1 MQTGTT
7 MTPKNQTN
15 KKPVGGPQPGD
26 SGQGRAQGAPGARST
41 GEKRTVRFNLDDTK
55 GDFREGYASN
65 DTAAE
70 GDGRIPFWTTNPNV
84 LLDSRTMLEFYPVD
98 SMSFTQKLNAL
109 TRAVLVI
116 LFISLF
122 ITQHPVRIL
131 FIGILCLT
139 SIWGMYEYYRPR
151 WEEGL
156 ANPDPDDAAGL
167 DVLPASGAEGATLG
181 GLPVYQ
187 QPTPENP
194 FSNVLVSDY
203 DNNPHK
209 LPAPPAS
216 NPTVQ
221 ELITQNVVR
230 TVQQANP
237 TQPDISEK
245 LFRDLNE
252 QLTFEQSMRPFV
264 SNPATTIP
272 NDQGAFAQFCY
283 GDMISCKEGNMFACG
298 RNTNHYTNY

>member
-1 MQTGTT
+1 M
-7 MTPKNQTN
+7 
-15 KKPVGGPQPGD
+15 
-26 SGQGRAQGAPGARST
+26 
-41 GEKRTVRFNLDDTK
+41 
-55 GDFREGYASN
+55 
-65 DTAAE
+65 
-70 GDGRIPFWTTNPNV
+70 
-84 LLDSRTMLEFYPVD
+84 
-98 SMSFTQKLNAL
+98 
-109 TRAVLVI
+109 
-116 LFISLF
+116 
-122 ITQHPVRIL
+122 
-131 FIGILCLT
+131 
-139 SIWGMYEYYRPR
+139 
-151 WEEGL
+151 
-156 ANPDPDDAAGL
+156 
-167 DVLPASGAEGATLG
+167 
-181 GLPVYQ
+181 
-187 QPTPENP
+187 
-194 FSNVLVSDY
+194 
-203 DNNPHK
+203 
-209 LPAPPAS
+209 PAPPAS